1 MSPLTSAMA
10 IKALDGLSAR
20 SVATAEN
27 IANAQTRGYRPV
39 RVDFEQALAMAA
51 ADGSDAVRGLQPRFL
66 QATVAQDVRL
76 DLELAAAAST
86 SGRYAAVVELLS
98 RQMQID
104 ALAVSGGR

>member
-1 MSPLTSAMA
+1 MDSLTAALA
-10 IKALDGLSAR
+10 IKALDGLTAR

-39 RVDFEQALAMAA
+39 KVDFEQALAAA
-51 ADGSDAVRGLQPRFL
+51 ATEGSEAVRALEPRVTRES
-66 QATVAQDVRL
+66 AVRDVRL
-76 DLELAAAAST
+76 DLELAAASST